1 MLVDEVPVAER
12 PAAAGPGPGARLRP
26 RIRHLPRRL
35 AVVHDTDGPR
45 VRWGLAWFATSLGA
59 ALVARGLLALV
70 MAVAAGLAA
79 DQILRLRDADQAA
92 TAGIPAGGLLSDPRR
107 LPATLAAAILPLAAV
122 AGADTLAASLVGVVV
137 VILAQRLCTASVQP
151 GHARAVADAA
161 FGSAVA
167 VAVGLAAATPVLAHR
182 FGAQAAVVV
191 LLLVCA
197 YDAGDFLVGSGSATV
212 WEGPAAGVAAV
223 AVTTFAVSVVPLE
236 PLDARAAY
244 ALGALTCLLAPL
256 GPPAASLLTGNGHRP
271 ARFLRR
277 LDSLL
282 ILGPILP
289 YALSALL

>member
-1 MLVDEVPVAER
+1 MTRWPCFRRSPVAELT
-12 PAAAGPGPGARLRP
+12 ATGRLRQGFS
-26 RIRHLPRRL
+26 RSPRRL

-45 VRWGLAWFATSLGA
+45 VRWGLVWFVASLAGA
-59 ALVARGLLALV
+59 VVARGLLAVV
-70 MAVAAGLAA
+70 MALAAGLAA
-79 DQILRLRDADQAA
+79 DQLLRLRDSDDAA
-92 TAGIPAGGLLSDPRR
+92 AAGTRPGGLLSDPRR
-107 LPATLAAAILPLAAV
+107 LPATLAAAALPLAAA
-122 AGADTLAASLVGVVV
+122 AGTDTLAAALPAVVV
-137 VILAQRLCTASVQP
+137 VILVQRLCTASVQP
-151 GHARAVADAA
+151 GHARAVTDAA
-161 FGSAVA
+161 LATSTAVGI
-167 VAVGLAAATPVLAHR
+167 GLAAAAPVLAHG

-223 AVTTFAVSVVPLE
+223 AVATFAVSVVPLE

-244 ALGALTCLLAPL
+244 ALGAITCVLAPL
-256 GPPAASLLTGNGHRP
+256 GPLAGSLLIGDGRRP

-289 YALSALL
+289 YALGAIL

>member
-1 MLVDEVPVAER
+1 MAELATTGGLR
-12 PAAAGPGPGARLRP
+12 AGVGRSS
-26 RIRHLPRRL
+26 RRL

-45 VRWGLAWFATSLGA
+45 VRWGLVWLVTSIGA
-59 ALVARGLLALV
+59 AMVARGLLALV
-70 MAVAAGLAA
+70 MGLAAGLAA
-79 DQILRLRDADQAA
+79 DQILRLRDADDAA
-92 TAGIPAGGLLSDPRR
+92 TAGTRPGGLLSDPRR
-107 LPATLAAAILPLAAV
+107 LPAVLAAAALPLAAAAGTDTLAAALA
-122 AGADTLAASLVGVVV
+122 GIVV
-137 VILAQRLCTASVQP
+137 VILVQRLCTAAVQP

-161 FGSAVA
+161 LGAAVA
-167 VAVGLAAATPVLAHR
+167 GAVGLAAAAPVLAHG

-223 AVTTFAVSVVPLE
+223 AVVTFAVSVVPLQ

-244 ALGALTCLLAPL
+244 TLGAITCLLAPF
-256 GPPAASLLTGNGHRP
+256 GPPAASLLTGNGRRP

-289 YALSALL
+289 YVLTAIL